1 MIGFVDSGYGGLSVF
16 KACSQALPDYDM
28 VYLGDNLRAPY
39 GSLSPDRIYTYI
51 TEILDYMFRQGAE
64 LVVLACNTASAVAL
78 RRVQQ
83 VYLPEK
89 YPTKRVLGVVI
100 PLVEEACALISEKK
114 IPKQV
119 AVIGTTSTIA
129 SRAYEREFAKQDN
142 EVLVVSLACPRLV
155 PLIESDAPIYEIK
168 KALNTYLIA
177 VAKHKPEIL
186 ILGCTHYSFL
196 LKEIKKI
203 LPKRIKILDGPTAIA
218 GKLVEYLA
226 RHADVESRLTTNGQ
240 RYYYTTGSVQN
251 FNKFANKHIIGINIS
266 AIQACVIKIPNIR

>member
-1 MIGFVDSGYGGLSVF
+1 
-16 KACSQALPDYDM
+16 
-28 VYLGDNLRAPY
+28 
-39 GSLSPDRIYTYI
+39 
-51 TEILDYMFRQGAE
+51 
-64 LVVLACNTASAVAL
+64 
-78 RRVQQ
+78 
-83 VYLPEK
+83 
-89 YPTKRVLGVVI
+89 
-100 PLVEEACALISEKK
+100 
-114 IPKQV
+114 
-119 AVIGTTSTIA
+119 VIGTTSTIA

-226 RHADVESRLTTNGQ
+226 RHGQ